1 MKMIDATTTNLE
13 VDAVSP
19 ASRGTRGV
27 IVSLLAIS
35 LLGLLVLGL
44 LIGGLQ
50 T

>member
-1 MKMIDATTTNLE
+1 MIDIKTISSE

-44 LIGGLQ
+44 LISGLQ